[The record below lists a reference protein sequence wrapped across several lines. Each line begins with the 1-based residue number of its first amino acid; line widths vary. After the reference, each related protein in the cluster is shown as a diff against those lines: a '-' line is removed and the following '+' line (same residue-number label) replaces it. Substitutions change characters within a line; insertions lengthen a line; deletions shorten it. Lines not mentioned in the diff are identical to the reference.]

1 MTGLLIVTHGNF
13 GKELLKSC
21 EMIFGEIPE
30 CKAFGLARD
39 ESLQEFKEE
48 IQPFIDSHDS
58 IFCMVDL
65 FGGSPSNVANAFAK
79 QKKNMIVATGVNM
92 SMVFGA
98 VEARN
103 MEKDVKEM
111 AKERKLKS
119 AITVHHRLF
128 LKFHIK

>member
-39 ESLQEFKEE
+39 ESLQELKEE

-65 FGGSPSNVANAFAK
+65 FGGSPSNVANGFAK
-79 QKKNMIVATGVNM
+79 QKKNMIVATGLNM

-103 MEKDVKEM
+103 MEKDVNEM
-111 AKERKLKS
+111 AKEAVNAASEATKVIDQLS
-119 AITVHHRLF
+119 A
-128 LKFHIK
+128 

>member
-39 ESLQEFKEE
+39 ESLQELKEE

-65 FGGSPSNVANAFAK
+65 FGGSPSKLPMPLRNKRKTWFVCNRSK
-79 QKKNMIVATGVNM
+79 YVYGVWCC
-92 SMVFGA
+92 
-98 VEARN
+98 
-103 MEKDVKEM
+103 
-111 AKERKLKS
+111 
-119 AITVHHRLF
+119 
-128 LKFHIK
+128 

>member
-1 MTGLLIVTHGNF
+1 
-13 GKELLKSC
+13 
-21 EMIFGEIPE
+21 
-30 CKAFGLARD
+30 
-39 ESLQEFKEE
+39 
-48 IQPFIDSHDS
+48 
-58 IFCMVDL
+58 MVDL

-111 AKERKLKS
+111 AKEAVNAASEATKVIDQLS
-119 AITVHHRLF
+119 A
-128 LKFHIK
+128 

>member
-103 MEKDVKEM
+103 MKK
-111 AKERKLKS
+111 
-119 AITVHHRLF
+119 T
-128 LKFHIK
+128 